1 MQSALMY
8 LVPFVLTLA
17 LAGALRFFVGAERG
31 ARAAGVAVVVGFL
44 APWGIF
50 LKPGWMHADDFVRM
64 GHIAFGAGLAGFI
77 LDAWAP
83 RRLWAAIVA
92 GVVILVSTWASLNG
106 SLRLHGPVDVEVIAA
121 VVVLS
126 VGAFLILARLDAA
139 RERGGTALVLL
150 IMATLGLTVM
160 AAVVGDMR
168 LTISGAMLAAALLA
182 LALLQGF
189 VGLPSGDAVILG
201 GGGIVLALAW
211 ALGHGQ
217 PDARLGLLLVPLV
230 LFAEGTA
237 QRVSLPKARISML
250 LGPLVLAGVAALP
263 LILAIIVVYVMA
275 HA

>member
-1 MQSALMY
+1 MY

-17 LAGALRFFVGAERG
+17 LAGALRFFAGAERG
-31 ARAAGVAVVVGFL
+31 ARVTGVALVVGFL

-50 LKPGWMHADDFVRM
+50 LKPGWMPADDFARL

-77 LDAWAP
+77 LDVWAP

-106 SLRLHGPVDVEVIAA
+106 SLKLHGPVDAEGIAA

-168 LTISGAMLAAALLA
+168 LAISGAMLATGFFAFTLV
-182 LALLQGF
+182 QGF
-189 VGLPSGDAVILG
+189 VALPTGDAVILG
-201 GGGIVLALAW
+201 GGAIVIALAW

-237 QRVSLPKARISML
+237 QRVPLPKARISML